1 MVSAC
6 HNCHS
11 QAPLVCF
18 TRRLST
24 PHRFVSG
31 TSPPGGTEGHL
42 VRHVPW
48 KIVGVVP
55 AAAQI
60 RVLFVFGLG
69 LKCSL
74 GWCAPSP
81 QSSPQ
86 ARVFVVCKM
95 ATSRCSPD
103 SMHNLAT
110 WVRLV
115 LIRRTRT
122 PLFGLSSGVVRFYC
136 GIGVF
141 ISSNSTA
148 SSFLPASMLCT
159 MVCEF

>member
-1 MVSAC
+1 VVSAC

-18 TRRLST
+18 TQRIST
-24 PHRFVSG
+24 PHRFVIG

-42 VRHVPW
+42 VRHVPSN
-48 KIVGVVP
+48 IVGVAP
-55 AAAQI
+55 PAAQI

-69 LKCSL
+69 FKCSL

-86 ARVFVVCKM
+86 ARVFVICKL
-95 ATSRCSPD
+95 ATGRCSPD
-103 SMHNLAT
+103 SMHSLAT

-115 LIRRTRT
+115 LIRRTRI
-122 PLFGLSSGVVRFYC
+122 PISFWVVVRSRSVLFWRWCVYLFEFD
-136 GIGVF
+136 GLLIPP
-141 ISSNSTA
+141 
-148 SSFLPASMLCT
+148 SFNVVHDGL
-159 MVCEF
+159 